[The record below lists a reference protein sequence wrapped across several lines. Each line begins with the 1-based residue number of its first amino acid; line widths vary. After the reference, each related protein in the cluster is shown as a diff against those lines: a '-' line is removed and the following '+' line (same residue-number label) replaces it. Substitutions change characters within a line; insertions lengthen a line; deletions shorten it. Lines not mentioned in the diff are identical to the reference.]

1 MVPEPFSLTYIVYD
15 KDDGLFGWIMALM
28 SLAPVVFVIVICSS
42 ILVHRDIH
50 SCFLLV
56 EMVSCTVL
64 NQILKRIFRQ
74 ERPGGVQGT
83 HGMPSDHSQFMSC
96 LCIYL
101 TLWIFNRVHLRAFS
115 QNVIAVAI
123 LWIVWFLVV
132 YGRIYLGEHSLPQV
146 LVGVCVGLAYG
157 LFWYYLDITDYS
169 NVIDPLERERELCD
183 SKKD

>member
-1 MVPEPFSLTYIVYD
+1 
-15 KDDGLFGWIMALM
+15 MALM

-157 LFWYYLDITDYS
+157 LFWYYLDITYFRSLYHRIASTPLFRWFQFKDYS